1 MEPRG
6 SNWWQSVAIRVGAD
20 AAKTKPKPLPWIA
33 CSCRKERMVRRGSTV
48 RVGQRALQ
56 KPRKPGLSRFLV
68 CIDLVLL
75 ARAVGVEHV
84 VEQSGFWRP
93 LMTPKS
99 ASLWPNTPTPT
110 RPRESNVPSLRALSS
125 GFVRATLQDN
135 PSMTA
140 DEIRTIVTGGEG
152 QTLEFKE
159 TTAQMPR
166 AVKTLAASVIM
177 NRA

>member
-1 MEPRG
+1 
-6 SNWWQSVAIRVGAD
+6 
-20 AAKTKPKPLPWIA
+20 
-33 CSCRKERMVRRGSTV
+33 
-48 RVGQRALQ
+48 
-56 KPRKPGLSRFLV
+56 
-68 CIDLVLL
+68 
-75 ARAVGVEHV
+75 
-84 VEQSGFWRP
+84 
-93 LMTPKS
+93 
-99 ASLWPNTPTPT
+99 
-110 RPRESNVPSLRALSS
+110 VPSLRALSS

-152 QTLEFKE
+152 QTLEVKE